1 MHEPSKLIGIVVAL
15 PEERVALVKRLK
27 QVKRR
32 VVDGIPLYGGMLE
45 GRQVCV
51 IEGGMGT
58 AAAIRATR
66 LLLAETRP
74 CLVLSAGFCGAI
86 RPGPQVA
93 DLVISKRLLA
103 LDDQG
108 LHEISQPGGEL
119 SAARLSAELH
129 HRGVR
134 TWQGSFIT
142 ANGIITKAAVAESLP
157 TDLPTPVLE
166 MESTA
171 VARVAMTAG
180 VPFLGLRAISDDA
193 AEELNFSLDE
203 LTDTQLR
210 ISIPRVLF
218 TCLKKP
224 RIIPQLARLAAN
236 SGKAGKALGVALQQI
251 VPML

>member
-1 MHEPSKLIGIVVAL
+1 MHEISKLIGIVVAL

-32 VVDGIPLYGGMLE
+32 VVDGIPLYGGTLE
-45 GRQVCV
+45 GRQICV
-51 IEGGMGT
+51 AEGGMGT
-58 AAAIRATR
+58 AAAIRVTR
-66 LLLAETRP
+66 LLLAEIRP

-86 RPGPQVA
+86 RPGPRVA
-93 DLVISKRLLA
+93 DLVLCKRLFA
-103 LDDQG
+103 IDDQG
-108 LHEISQPGGEL
+108 LHEITQPGGEL
-119 SAARLSAELH
+119 TAARLSAELQ

-142 ANGIITKAAVAESLP
+142 ASGIITKAVVAESLP
-157 TDLPTPVLE
+157 ADLPTPVLE
-166 MESTA
+166 MESAA
-171 VARVAMTAG
+171 VARAAMAAG

-193 AEELNFSLDE
+193 AEELDFSLDE
-203 LTDTQLR
+203 LTDDQLK

-236 SGKAGKALGVALQQI
+236 SGKAGKNLGVALQQI
-251 VPML
+251 LPML

>member
-1 MHEPSKLIGIVVAL
+1 MHDTNKLIGIVVAL
-15 PEERVALVKRLK
+15 PEERVALVRRLK

-32 VVDGIPLYGGMLE
+32 VVGGIPLYGGMLE
-45 GRQVCV
+45 DRLVCV
-51 IEGGMGT
+51 VEGGMGT

-93 DLVISKRLLA
+93 DLVICKRLFA
-103 LDDQG
+103 LDDHD
-108 LHEISQPGGEL
+108 LHEITQPGGEL
-119 SAARLSAELH
+119 TAARLSAELQH
-129 HRGVR
+129 HGLR

-142 ANGIITKAAVAESLP
+142 ASGIITKATVAETLSA
-157 TDLPTPVLE
+157 DLPTPVLE
-166 MESTA
+166 MESAA
-171 VARVAMTAG
+171 VARAAMAAG

-193 AEELNFSLDE
+193 AEELGFSLDE
-203 LTDTQLR
+203 LTDNQLR
-210 ISIPRVLF
+210 ISILRVLF

-236 SGKAGKALGVALQQI
+236 SGKAGKTLGIALQQI
-251 VPML
+251 LPML